1 MKNMEPFGII
11 FPVLVVALVFMGIFT
26 LFLLSNHSLMASI
39 SGLETQIGMNIKHSR
54 SAIMDELA
62 PHLRSI
68 YFWIPFYCAVIL
80 VLAGLERVKFL
91 RICSALTACLF
102 TLVLFISGF
111 NALAAYSP
119 SAWCRVA
126 DHDYVRA
133 ATTGKCFS
141 ISASVGVAFGLA
153 VFCFLFFK
161 KRFNLVKISLLLWA
175 LLIIYAQTYQSQY
188 YPGTLLLSMIA
199 GTLIAAGCNA
209 TFKPLLTPLYE

>member
-1 MKNMEPFGII
+1 MKNMEPFGIM

-133 ATTGKCFS
+133 ANTGKCFS

-175 LLIIYAQTYQSQY
+175 LFIIYAQTYQSLY